1 MKRIKYLTG
10 KSYEQVFLDFFRN
23 EDRGS
28 NVMTTARIKPFCK
41 KYNVNIGYYD
51 NIRVYPRFVAERNK
65 PLYLYKNHFCFIWK
79 SEGVSFRKAIQE
91 FEKKIQSL

>member
-1 MKRIKYLTG
+1 
-10 KSYEQVFLDFFRN
+10 
-23 EDRGS
+23 
-28 NVMTTARIKPFCK
+28 MTTARIKPFCK

-91 FEKKIQSL
+91 FKKKFKVCDSHISEKLDESFINDE